1 MKSIPLTQGEFAL
14 VSDED
19 YATVVAAGKWFCWT
33 SHGHKYAMRHIYL
46 PDGKRTVLLMHR
58 LITGLQHGDP
68 HMVDHQNRNG
78 LDNRRENLRVT
89 LDQNPQNIGKRKDNS
104 SGYKGVSFHKGSGKW
119 QARIRL
125 KGKSTCLGFFPS
137 AESAAL
143 VYDAA
148 ALEYHKAFAATNQ
161 SLGLLAAKKPVVSV
175 AANSGLVA
183 A

>member
-1 MKSIPLTQGEFAL
+1 MKSIPLTRGEYAL
-14 VSDED
+14 VSEED
-19 YATVVAAGKWFCWT
+19 YPKVIAAGKWFCWT

-58 LITGLQHGDP
+58 LITGLEHGDP
-68 HMVDHQNRNG
+68 HMVDHRNRNG
-78 LDNRRENLRVT
+78 LDNQRENLRVT
-89 LDQNPQNIGKRKDNS
+89 LDQNPQNISKRKDNS

-148 ALEYHKAFAATNQ
+148 ALEYHKEFAATNL
-161 SLGLLAAKKPVVSV
+161 SLGLLTPKKSVVSV
-175 AANSGLVA
+175 HNSSLIAA
-183 A
+183 